1 MEELFNLI
9 KEYGYLVRSTKL
21 DGLESWK
28 KIKSLLQVKENN
40 SCHWNI
46 SQQNLNI
53 MYLHVH
59 NTLNMKGEEDDPGN
73 KNEDENHGNW
83 EKSHFFLQ
91 LVRIPKIS
99 KCELVR
105 VCQIAY
111 NLGQLKAERDDP
123 IYTLEVKEY
132 FKSNKLGSIHI
143 YIDVDCFNDLYKE
156 ELKEIIF
163 SVTRILKEQHG
174 GSETYYKKYL
184 KYKTKYLNLQQNN

>member
-9 KEYGYLVRSTKL
+9 KEYGIMVRSTKL

-28 KIKSLLQVKENN
+28 KIKLLLQDKENN
-40 SCHWNI
+40 SCNWNI
-46 SQQNLNI
+46 SKKNLDT

-59 NTLNMKGEEDDPGN
+59 NTLNMKGEEDDPGFEN
-73 KNEDENHGNW
+73 KSENHKNW

-123 IYTLEVKEY
+123 IYTPEIKDY
-132 FKSNKLGSIHI
+132 FENNRLGNLDT
-143 YIDVDCFNDLYKE
+143 YIDIDCFNNLYTA
-156 ELKEIIF
+156 ELERIII
-163 SVTRILKEQHG
+163 SVKLLKEQIG
-174 GSETYYKKYL
+174 GNNLYYKKYI
-184 KYKTKYLNLQQNN
+184 KYKTKYLNLQ